1 MVHYAQSLE
10 EAAEILK
17 SSNRIL
23 VVGCSGGGKSTLS
36 MKLCVRFGLEF
47 ISMDRDIFWLPNW
60 QARSRSE
67 QREIISNMVAED
79 RWLMDGSNPSSFDL
93 RLPRADI
100 VLWVRLPRWR
110 CLLGVYRRAF
120 RNYGKKRPEMAEGC
134 VEKWPDKDFLSYIWN
149 FEHKHAPIFI
159 RNFDLYGPQ
168 VPVLVLK
175 SRREV
180 SQLLDLVGAQA

>member
-1 MVHYAQSLE
+1 MVHYVQSLE
-10 EAAEILK
+10 DAAEILK
-17 SSNRIL
+17 NSNRVM
-23 VVGCSGGGKSTLS
+23 VVGCSGAGKSTLS
-36 MKLCVRFGLEF
+36 MKLCHRFGF
-47 ISMDRDIFWLPNW
+47 PFVSMDRDFFWLPDW
-60 QARSRSE
+60 KARARDE
-67 QREIISNMVAED
+67 QRALISQKIGEE

-100 VLWVRLPRWR
+100 VLWVRMPRWL
-110 CLLGVYRRAF
+110 CLLGVYRRALQT
-120 RNYGKKRPEMAEGC
+120 RGKTRIEMAPGC
-134 VEKWPDKDFLSYIWN
+134 VEQWPDREFLSYIWN
-149 FEHKHAPIFI
+149 FERKHGPIFM